1 MTVEEFSIRGL
12 GVHPNKRGLGI
23 SKSMLAIREFAP
35 FLGAQAFKKCSIQ
48 EVKNEFRK

>member
-1 MTVEEFSIRGL
+1 MKVTDVSITGL

-35 FLGAQAFKKCSIQ
+35 FLGAQVFLNYFKT
-48 EVKNEFRK
+48 EVKK